1 MKRVA
6 WFQAWPSPVGS
17 ERLLL
22 RYPARGELQG
32 RVLYIHPFAEELNK
46 TRRMVHLQAERLAA
60 AGFEVYQL
68 DLFGCGDSSGEF
80 GEADW
85 ARWVDD
91 IRCAV
96 DCMQLQ
102 QSAAPSP
109 LWLWGTRL
117 GCVLAS
123 AAAALLSE
131 RLNFL
136 FWQPLLSGQ
145 AQLQQLLRLISA
157 GELLAAQPS
166 GEAALLRERLNQRQS
181 AVVGGYTLSPALLEG
196 MAEARLAPPVG
207 RVDRVVWLD
216 VTSSVTTAA
225 PAIAACCGEWRAAGA
240 RLSYQ
245 QVQGPAFWQTVEM
258 EDAPQLLDATLD
270 ALSAPALAAAT
281 VAR

>member
-6 WFQAWPSPVGS
+6 WFQAWQSPAGS

-22 RYPARGELQG
+22 RYPAHGELQG

-80 GEADW
+80 GDASW
-85 ARWVDD
+85 AQWVDD
-91 IRCAV
+91 VRRAV
-96 DCMQLQ
+96 DCMQPP
-102 QSAAPSP
+102 SAAPSP

-123 AAAALLSE
+123 AAAALRPE

-166 GEAALLRERLNQRQS
+166 GEAAVLRERLNQRQ
-181 AVVGGYTLSPALLEG
+181 AVVVGGYMLSPALLDG
-196 MAEARLAPPVG
+196 MAEARLAPPAG

-216 VTSSVTTAA
+216 VTSSAAAPA
-225 PAIAACCGEWRAAGA
+225 PAIAASCNEWLAGGA
-240 RLSYQ
+240 GLSYQ

-258 EDAPQLLDATLD
+258 EDVPQLLDATMD
-270 ALSAPALAAAT
+270 ALLAPAAASAT
-281 VAR
+281 AAR